1 MSNACN
7 VCQAG
12 GLPILPTR
20 YAVVPA
26 SFPDASLSDFSGE
39 RVSDVKLDE
48 SRYKYVT
55 RTLRQGFLYLFY
67 EKGPQGANYWEA
79 YSVTADGTLWRCDDA
94 DSARLEPS
102 MKCANQGHN
111 PLRMHYIVIEKP
123 EQCGK
128 VWLAYS
134 EHKWSPQT
142 RARYAKPEH
151 RASRMQAIEPAVWAQ
166 GTCEAKNHQSI
177 LAVESNFKKILEYG
191 DHQFSS
197 LTGEPPALACT
208 GFDRVRVLS
217 QADGS
222 YEEATLTEQ
231 FTKTPWYP
239 RNRPV
244 GDRKDLVLEQLLAQM
259 LDKCGDPS
267 MGVSYWPMAL
277 ALWDAIGIA
286 DELNGY
292 CNDALGAMARYDEER
307 ALQIT
312 AASNIEGA
320 KAALENKADDAARRT
335 AEAYQLGQQSGNRH
349 YEVMRRNQVINQN
362 VPEMAG
368 KQALAGLENE
378 RSNGVI
384 SDAEYRR
391 RRGALLDQY
400 VPAAGRAQAEADF
413 NAYDAEI
420 VQADQTRAQNLE
432 KYRKDRVQQAWERYN
447 DNIDWDKLKRF
458 KGNYDRFQDTAT
470 TLANARTVELIKWLE
485 WDLLFD
491 TLEDYSED
499 VEDDGHE
506 FIEVVADLTEGIAS
520 SEAGGRY
527 LKTLV
532 EVRRDASDRRSLF
545 WRAIAANQK
554 QLKPAVANA
563 VDEAVK
569 AKDTPLPTGMAII
582 ERVISNLKT
591 FAGYY
596 KRAVSLVG
604 EGKME
609 KLGPLP
615 RVMKNAGVD
624 KLMMTAGDTAF
635 RWLGMNR
642 LGDFV
647 GEKIIQNIFLM
658 STGISDA
665 DALVLVREQARSE
678 GVARQVAL
686 QRLRTARTFL
696 EANEAIANEP
706 SHKVLRDMWGKMRP
720 ANGRNGAT
728 TMRITVVVGLI
739 ELWNFRKLISATDKT
754 TKTYAQLVASAA
766 TLSAAVIDIAIVP
779 YQLAGKKA
787 FGFQKWK
794 LMGGSLGAMA
804 SFIGASLDW
813 NEAADRR
820 TKRQY
825 ALARLLVVKSILGF
839 VATGAGVITA
849 IATSAPLLR
858 IAGRR
863 LGLTIV
869 VVAVDGI
876 ASRVAIASVARVL
889 GLLVGWEIAVVLVG
903 IQLLVWYFTPDV
915 LEEWCETSAFGRRTF
930 GTPQDDPKKQEEGF
944 VAALADVM

>member
-1 MSNACN
+1 MSNACS

-26 SFPDASLSDFSGE
+26 SFPQAGLSDFSGE
-39 RVSDVKLDE
+39 RVTGVELDA

-67 EKGPQGANYWEA
+67 EKGPQGANYWEV

-102 MKCANQGHN
+102 MKCASQGHN

-123 EQCGK
+123 EQCGT

-142 RARYAKPEH
+142 RARYATPAH
-151 RASRMQAIEPAVWAQ
+151 RASRMQAIEPSVWAQ

-197 LTGEPPALACT
+197 LTGEPPALPCT

-217 QADGS
+217 RADGS
-222 YEEATLTEQ
+222 YDEALLTEQ

-244 GDRKDLVLEQLLAQM
+244 GDRKDLVLQQLLAQM
-259 LDKCGDPS
+259 LDKCGDPT

-292 CNDALGAMARYDEER
+292 CNDALGAIARYGEER
-307 ALQIT
+307 ALEIT
-312 AASNIEGA
+312 AISNIEGA
-320 KAALENKADDAARRT
+320 KAALEGKADDAARRT
-335 AEAYQLGQQSGNRH
+335 AEAVQLGQRSGSRH
-349 YEVMRRNQVINQN
+349 YEVMRRNQIINQN
-362 VPEMAG
+362 VQDMPG

-384 SDAEYRR
+384 SNAEYQR
-391 RRGALLDQY
+391 RRGLLLDQY
-400 VPAAGRAQAEADF
+400 VPAARRAQAEADF

-420 VQADQTRAQNLE
+420 ALADRTRDQNLE
-432 KYRKDRVQQAWERYN
+432 NYRQDRVRQAWDRYN
-447 DNIDWDKLKRF
+447 DNIDWDKLRRF
-458 KGNYDRFQDTAT
+458 KGNYDRFQEAAT

-506 FIEVVADLTEGIAS
+506 FIEVVADMTEGIGA
-520 SEAGGRY
+520 SEAGARY

-545 WRAIAANQK
+545 WRAVAANQK
-554 QLKPAVANA
+554 ALKPQVTAA

-569 AKDTPLPTGMAII
+569 GKQTLLSVGLAIV
-582 ERVISNLKT
+582 ERATSNLKT

-604 EGKME
+604 ESNAQ

-615 RVMKNAGVD
+615 RAMKNAGVD
-624 KLMMTAGDTAF
+624 KLMMTAGDTVF
-635 RWLGMNR
+635 RWLRLNG
-642 LGDFV
+642 LGDYV

-665 DALVLVREQARSE
+665 DALALVRQQARYD

-696 EANEAIANEP
+696 EANEAIAKEP
-706 SHKVLRDMWGKMRP
+706 GHQVMRDMWSKIRP

-739 ELWNFRKLISATDKT
+739 ELVNFTKLIAATDKT
-754 TKTYAQLVASAA
+754 TTTYAKLIASAA

-794 LMGGSLGAMA
+794 LMGGMLGAGA
-804 SFIGASLDW
+804 SFITASIDF
-813 NEAADRR
+813 NEATERR
-820 TKRQY
+820 EKKQY
-825 ALARLLVVKSILGF
+825 KLMVLVGIKSALGF
-839 VATGAGVITA
+839 TAAGAAVITA
-849 IATSAPLLR
+849 IATSAPLLK
-858 IAGRR
+858 IVGRR
-863 LGLTIV
+863 LGLNV
-869 VVAVDGI
+869 VVIAVDGI
-876 ASRVAIASVARVL
+876 AARVAVASVARVL

-903 IQLLVWYFTPDV
+903 IQLLAWYFTPDT

-930 GTPQDDPKKQEEGF
+930 GTPVDDPKKQEEGF
-944 VAALADVM
+944 VAALADVV

>member
-1 MSNACN
+1 MSTACN
-7 VCQAG
+7 VCKAG

-26 SFPDASLSDFSGE
+26 DFPAPGLGSFSGE
-39 RVSDVKLDE
+39 RVKDVALDGAK
-48 SRYKYVT
+48 YKYVA
-55 RTLRQGFLYLFY
+55 RTLRMGFLYVFY
-67 EKGPQGANYWEA
+67 ESGPQGANYWEA
-79 YSVTADGTLWRCDDA
+79 FSVTADGTLWKCDDPA
-94 DSARLEPS
+94 SASLKPS
-102 MKCANQGHN
+102 MKCSDQGHN

-134 EHKWSPQT
+134 EHKWAPQT
-142 RARYAKPEH
+142 LKRYENATH
-151 RASRMQAIEPAVWAQ
+151 RATRMQPIEPSVWAT
-166 GTCEAKNHQSI
+166 GTCETKNHQYI
-177 LAVESNFKKILEYG
+177 LATESNFKTIVEYG
-191 DHQFSS
+191 DYQFSE
-197 LTGEPPALACT
+197 LGGEPPTLPHM
-208 GFDRVRVLS
+208 GFDRPHTIS
-217 QADGS
+217 QPDGTYDDAALRQQS
-222 YEEATLTEQ
+222 TR
-231 FTKTPWYP
+231 TPWYA

-244 GDRKDLVLEQLLAQM
+244 GDRKDLVLQQLLQQM
-259 LDKCGDPS
+259 MDKCGDPS
-267 MGVSYWPMAL
+267 MGVSYWPMAF
-277 ALWDAIGIA
+277 ALWDAIGIT

-292 CNDALGAMARYDEER
+292 CNDALGAIAKYGDER
-307 ALQIT
+307 ALQVT

-320 KAALENKADDAARRT
+320 KAALEGKADDAARRT
-335 AEAYQLGQQSGNRH
+335 AEAVQLGQRGGSRH
-349 YEVMRRNQVINQN
+349 YEVMRRNQIINQN
-362 VPEMAG
+362 VPDMRG
-368 KQALAGLENE
+368 KQALAGLEND

-384 SDAEYRR
+384 SDAEYRSR
-391 RRGALLDQY
+391 RSALLDQY
-400 VPAAGRAQAEADF
+400 VPAARRAQAEADF

-420 VQADQTRAQNLE
+420 VQADQTRDQNLE
-432 KYRKDRVQQAWERYN
+432 NYRKKRVQEAWDRYN
-447 DNIDWDKLKRF
+447 DNIDWDKLNRF
-458 KGNYDRFQDTAT
+458 KTNYDRFQETAT
-470 TLANARTVELIKWLE
+470 SLANARTLELIKWLDWE
-485 WDLLFD
+485 LLFD
-491 TLEDYSED
+491 TLEDYSEE

-506 FIEVVADLTEGIAS
+506 FIEVVADLTEGIGG
-520 SEAGGRY
+520 SEAGSRY

-545 WRAIAANQK
+545 WRAVSANQK
-554 QLKPAVANA
+554 ALKPAVANA
-563 VDEAVK
+563 VEEAAK

-604 EGKME
+604 ESNVQ

-615 RVMKNAGVD
+615 RAMKNAGID

-647 GEKIIQNIFLM
+647 GEKIVQNIFLM

-665 DALVLVREQARSE
+665 DALALVRQQARYD
-678 GVARQVAL
+678 GVARDVAL

-706 SHKVLRDMWGKMRP
+706 SHKVMRDMWSKVRP
-720 ANGRNGAT
+720 ANGRNGST

-739 ELWNFRKLISATDKT
+739 ELWNFKKLISATDKT
-754 TKTYAQLVASAA
+754 AKTYAQLIASTA

-794 LMGGSLGAMA
+794 LMGGMLGAGA
-804 SFIGASLDW
+804 AFIGASIDF
-813 NEAADRR
+813 NDAVERR
-820 TKRQY
+820 EKKQY
-825 ALARLLVVKSILGF
+825 KLMVLVGIKSALGF
-839 VATGAGVITA
+839 TAAGAAVITA
-849 IATSAPLLR
+849 IATSAPLLK
-858 IAGRR
+858 IVGRR
-863 LGLTIV
+863 LGMNVV

-876 ASRVAIASVARVL
+876 ASRVAVASVARVL
-889 GLLVGWEIAVVLVG
+889 GLLVGWEIAIVLVG
-903 IQLLVWYFTPDV
+903 IQLLVWYFTPDA

-930 GTPQDDPKKQEEGF
+930 GTPLDEPKKQEEGF
-944 VAALADVM
+944 IAALADVM

>member
-1 MSNACN
+1 MSTACN
-7 VCQAG
+7 VCKAG

-26 SFPDASLSDFSGE
+26 SFPAPGLGSFSGE
-39 RVSDVKLDE
+39 RVKDVALDGE
-48 SRYKYVT
+48 KYKYVA
-55 RTLRQGFLYLFY
+55 RTLRMGFLYVFY
-67 EKGPQGANYWEA
+67 ESGPQGANYWEV
-79 YSVTADGTLWRCDDA
+79 YSVTAEGTLWRCDDA

-142 RARYAKPEH
+142 RERYENPTH
-151 RASRMQAIEPAVWAQ
+151 RATRMQPIEPAVWAT
-166 GTCEAKNHQSI
+166 GTCETKNHQYI
-177 LAVESNFKKILEYG
+177 LATESNFKTIVEYG
-191 DHQFSS
+191 DYQFSE
-197 LTGEPPALACT
+197 LGGEPPSLPHM
-208 GFDRVRVLS
+208 GFDRPSTIS
-217 QADGS
+217 QVDGTYDDAALRLQS
-222 YEEATLTEQ
+222 TR
-231 FTKTPWYP
+231 TPWYA

-244 GDRKDLVLEQLLAQM
+244 GDRKDLVLQQLLQQM
-259 LDKCGDPS
+259 MDKCGDPT
-267 MGVSYWPMAL
+267 MGVSYWPMAF
-277 ALWDAIGIA
+277 ALWDAVGIT

-292 CNDALGAMARYDEER
+292 CNDALGAIAKYGEER
-307 ALQIT
+307 ALQIM

-320 KAALENKADDAARRT
+320 KAALEGKADDAARRT
-335 AEAYQLGQQSGNRH
+335 AEAVQLGQRGGYRH
-349 YEVMRRNQVINQN
+349 YEVMRRNQIIQAN
-362 VPEMAG
+362 VPDMKG
-368 KQALAGLENE
+368 KQALAGLEND

-384 SDAEYRR
+384 SDAEYRSR
-391 RRGALLDQY
+391 RSALLDQY
-400 VPAAGRAQAEADF
+400 VPADRRAQAEADF

-420 VQADQTRAQNLE
+420 VQADQTRDQNLE
-432 KYRKDRVQQAWERYN
+432 NYRKKRVQEAWDRYN
-447 DNIDWDKLKRF
+447 DNIDWDKLNRF
-458 KGNYDRFQDTAT
+458 KTNYDSFQEAAT
-470 TLANARTVELIKWLE
+470 TLANARTQELIKWLE

-491 TLEDYSED
+491 TLEDYSEE

-506 FIEVVADLTEGIAS
+506 FIEVVADLTEGIGG
-520 SEAGGRY
+520 SEAGSRY

-532 EVRRDASDRRSLF
+532 EERRDASHRKSLF

-554 QLKPAVANA
+554 ELKPAVASA
-563 VDEAVK
+563 LDEAVK
-569 AKDTPLPTGMAII
+569 AKDTPLPTGLAII

-591 FAGYY
+591 FSGYY
-596 KRAVSLVG
+596 KKAVSLVG
-604 EGKME
+604 ETKVE

-624 KLMMTAGDTAF
+624 KLMMTVGDTAF
-635 RWLGMNR
+635 KWLGLSR

-658 STGISDA
+658 STGISNA
-665 DALVLVREQARSE
+665 DALALVREQARSE
-678 GVARQVAL
+678 GVAREVAL

-720 ANGRNGAT
+720 VNGRNGAA

-739 ELWNFRKLISATDKT
+739 EAWNFKKLIAASDKT

-766 TLSAAVIDIAIVP
+766 TMSAAVIDVAIVP

-787 FGFQKWK
+787 YGFQKWK
-794 LMGGSLGAMA
+794 FIGGMLGAFA
-804 SFIGASLDW
+804 SVVGATLDGV
-813 NEAADRR
+813 EAAGRVTR
-820 TKRQY
+820 RQY
-825 ALARLLVVKSILGF
+825 SLFVLYFIKSGLGF
-839 VATGAGVITA
+839 AAASGAIISA

-863 LGLTIV
+863 LGLNVMVI
-869 VVAVDGI
+869 AVDGI
-876 ASRVAIASVARVL
+876 ASRVAIASFARIL
-889 GLLVGWEIAVVLVG
+889 GLLVGWEIAIVLVG
-903 IQLLVWYFTPDV
+903 IQLLVWYFTPDA
-915 LEEWCETSAFGRRTF
+915 LEEWCETSAFGRQTF
-930 GTPQDDPKKQEEGF
+930 GIALEDPKKQEEVF
-944 VAALADVM
+944 IAALADVL